1 MPTNKT
7 LQLMIISMTIGLSQL
22 LGLTANAEPKI
33 YPRQVNLSGNIFHF
47 SMPENFSKDMPAEN
61 MIENLNIEDLK
72 KFENPEYGNIIR
84 RWWDIKKPGF
94 FGKELG
100 AVMMDISVQ
109 KVPENNAKLIHSRA
123 YDITNRLDF
132 LLAIDNSLRQRYKN
146 FNQNK
151 TDDSYSVTFC
161 SLYGNKLESFYR
173 DKIYNQQKWTGYTVV
188 APLNQLIVGLVLPLT
203 ENTFLEVVFTY
214 SPNQNIAPREFL
226 NIAYQTTHPIE
237 NSLKVAYLTGN
248 EIQQLV
254 EKAWIDETTDD
265 VMSKNYD
272 AILVPLF
279 GPDIHQRID
288 ESKKQ
293 VLELQKEMNKPL
305 EE

>member
-1 MPTNKT
+1 MTTRNVYK
-7 LQLMIISMTIGLSQL
+7 LLVAIMITGLTQL
-22 LGLTANAEPKI
+22 LGLNANAEPKI
-33 YPRQVNLSGNIFHF
+33 YPRQVNLSGNIFQF

-61 MIENLNIEDLK
+61 MVENLNIEDLQ

-84 RWWDIKKPGF
+84 RWWDIKKPGL

-100 AVMMDISVQ
+100 TVMMDISVQ
-109 KVPENNAKLIHSRA
+109 KVPENNAKLIHPRA

-146 FNQNK
+146 INQEK
-151 TDDSYSVTFC
+151 TDNTYSVTFC

-188 APLNQLIVGLVLPLT
+188 APLDQLIVGLVLPLT
-203 ENTFLEVVFTY
+203 KNTFLEVAFTY

-237 NSLKVAYLTGN
+237 NSLKVAYLPVN

-254 EKAWIDETTDD
+254 EQAWIDETTDE
-265 VMSKNYD
+265 VMAKNYD
-272 AILVPLF
+272 VILVPLF
-279 GPDIHQRID
+279 GPDIHHRID

-293 VLELQKEMNKPL
+293 ALELQKEMNKPL